1 MPFPPLAQPYLH
13 RQPRTKTLDGLFEHC
28 VKTAAQKHLEQI
40 KTSTQWAN
48 ILFGYETNSN
58 SRAHLMTDVH
68 DKFKI
73 YFVGYGFRY
82 AFNTDLIVQNYP
94 HWFKGVQQ
102 PLSAEPTPSNISD
115 PASIILE
122 ASCAIGR
129 EIEQANNPH
138 NRESYR
144 IDTWDEHAY
153 KNKYI
158 YAAGLKV
165 NEYSNPHFREGL
177 QVHIR
182 NGNRTYIGEVIEYD
196 YNTGT
201 LFLTSSGRIPK
212 YYPMYINID
221 NSFIL
226 KGEQNRIANFAQNKD
241 AREFPVY
248 KFLNKTT
255 HQLTQ
260 LDHQPP
266 THETIA
272 GLDEAQ
278 KEAFQAA
285 LDYDITFIWGPPG
298 TGKSFTLAAIIRA
311 LFLTLER
318 TAVCCV
324 SNVAVDQLVNKVVD
338 TIEYS
343 HWSVPAGNFYRAG
356 HTTDERIIATDFLFP
371 NDSTTRQCREQIQ
384 QLKQQVDNLTLR
396 DKEKYKERI
405 IELKAQIKDL
415 RVILKE
421 KTDYLVKSSRVVFS
435 TISNFVLS
443 ELLNQSEFDNLIVDE
458 ASMLALPTL
467 LAIAGKV
474 KKRIILVGDFQQLS
488 PIAIVPNPMLTQN
501 VFARCGIDLQHT
513 THPAL
518 RMLLNQRRSYQPIV
532 EIINRPFYAGKLQA
546 TILTPNEITLAEPFA
561 GKSIA
566 RLSITDGEMR
576 FTKGGTRQNP
586 KSAEAIFELLDKLR
600 DTFSANTSIGII
612 TPYKGQANMLRAMKA
627 QRNYPMAFKDCIKIG
642 TVHTFQ
648 GSECDIIIFDIVDC
662 RQTIDGKKPSVGK
675 LYGGKGG
682 EQLLNVAVSRARA
695 KFIVVGD
702 IDWFINN
709 APGNSVTGNTLRIL
723 RACNNV

>member
-1 MPFPPLAQPYLH
+1 MPFPPLTQPYLH

-102 PLSAEPTPSNISD
+102 PLSTEPTPSNISD

-122 ASCAIGR
+122 ASRAIGR

-153 KNKYI
+153 QNKYI

-165 NEYSNPHFREGL
+165 NEDSNPHFREGL

-255 HQLTQ
+255 YQLTQ

-488 PIAIVPNPMLTQN
+488 PIAIVPDPMLTQN

-586 KSAEAIFELLDKLR
+586 KSAEAIFELLDKLL